1 MPNNPD
7 AQKKERSQL
16 SEDIE
21 IPPIPKQ
28 TAGAV
33 AGAAVGSI
41 AGPIGAAIGGVVG
54 AVAGKAAEK
63 RRPIAPA
70 ARRTIRGVVKSS
82 KAISQAPTGDAR
94 PENRLPNRAKP
105 GRPLAARRK
114 REYHVDRRQQ
124 NHAKRRELGEGRH
137 RRGLLGKAMAVA
149 ENGIRRSI
157 KKKRLAAQSLVLNL
171 RLACQ
176 LGQLSPQS

>member
-33 AGAAVGSI
+33 AGAAIGSI

-82 KAISQAPTGDAR
+82 KAISQAPRRRRPAR
-94 PENRLPNRAKP
+94 KSVAKSRKP
-105 GRPLAARRK
+105 GTPSRGKAKKRVSRRSTTAKSRKAARTGRRSTSSRAARKGHGGRRK
-114 REYHVDRRQQ
+114 RH
-124 NHAKRRELGEGRH
+124 
-137 RRGLLGKAMAVA
+137 
-149 ENGIRRSI
+149 
-157 KKKRLAAQSLVLNL
+157 
-171 RLACQ
+171 
-176 LGQLSPQS
+176 